1 MALRDEISALNA
13 EMLGQMPDE
22 VKDVI
27 MATTGNLVKTGIS
40 KQSLK
45 EGDTIPG
52 FKLPNAKGEDV
63 DASDLTSDGPT
74 VISFYRGG
82 WCPYCNLELKAL
94 QNSLPEIKNLGAKL
108 IAITP
113 ETPDNSMTTIE
124 KNNLEFEV
132 LSDKGNEIARAFGL
146 VFNLAEELRP
156 IYDGF
161 GIDIKGHNGDDSFTL
176 PMPATYVVDKNGK
189 IVKSFVSEDHTQ
201 RMEPSEVISALKG
214 LQ

>member
-1 MALRDEISALNA
+1 MSLMDEIKELNA
-13 EMLGQMPDE
+13 QMLGQMPDN
-22 VKDVI
+22 VKEVI
-27 MATTGNLVKTGIS
+27 MSTTGDLVKTGIS

-45 EGDTIPG
+45 EGDMIPE
-52 FKLPNAKGEDV
+52 FKLPNAKGENV
-63 DASDLTSDGPT
+63 DASDLTSSGPA

-94 QNSLPEIKNLGAKL
+94 QNSLPEIKDLGAKL
-108 IAITP
+108 VAITP
-113 ETPDNSMTTIE
+113 ETPDNSMTTSE

-132 LSDKGNEIARAFGL
+132 LSDKGNEVARKFGL
-146 VFNLAEELRP
+146 VFNLAEELKP
-156 IYDGF
+156 IYDAF
-161 GIDIKGHNGDDSFTL
+161 GIDIKGHNGDESFTL

-189 IVKSFVSEDHTQ
+189 IIKSFVSEDHTQ

>member
-1 MALRDEISALNA
+1 MSLMDEIKELNA
-13 EMLGQMPDE
+13 QMLGQMPDN
-22 VKDVI
+22 VKEVI
-27 MATTGNLVKTGIS
+27 MSTTGDLVKTGIS

-45 EGDTIPG
+45 EGDMIPE
-52 FKLPNAKGEDV
+52 FKLPNAKGENV
-63 DASDLTSDGPT
+63 AASDLTSSGPA

-94 QNSLPEIKNLGAKL
+94 QNSLPEIKDLGAKL
-108 IAITP
+108 VAITP
-113 ETPDNSMTTIE
+113 ETPDNSMTTSE

-132 LSDKGNEIARAFGL
+132 LSDKGNEVARKFGL
-146 VFNLAEELRP
+146 VFNLAEELKP
-156 IYDGF
+156 IYDAF
-161 GIDIKGHNGDDSFTL
+161 GIDIKGHNGDESFTL

-189 IVKSFVSEDHTQ
+189 IIKSFVSEDHTQ

>member
-1 MALRDEISALNA
+1 MSLMDEIKELNA
-13 EMLGQMPDE
+13 QMLGQMPDN
-22 VKDVI
+22 VKEVI
-27 MATTGNLVKTGIS
+27 MSTTGDLVKTGIS

-45 EGDTIPG
+45 EGDMIPE
-52 FKLPNAKGEDV
+52 FKLPNAKGENV
-63 DASDLTSDGPT
+63 AASDLTSSGPA

-94 QNSLPEIKNLGAKL
+94 QNSLPEIKDLGAKL
-108 IAITP
+108 VAITP
-113 ETPDNSMTTIE
+113 ETPDNSMTTSE

-132 LSDKGNEIARAFGL
+132 LSDKGNEVARKFGL
-146 VFNLAEELRP
+146 VFNLAEELKP
-156 IYDGF
+156 IYDAF
-161 GIDIKGHNGDDSFTL
+161 GIDIKGHNGDESYTL

-189 IVKSFVSEDHTQ
+189 IIKSFVSEDHTQ

>member
-1 MALRDEISALNA
+1 MSLMDEIKELNA
-13 EMLGQMPDE
+13 QMLGQMPDN
-22 VKDVI
+22 VKEVI
-27 MATTGNLVKTGIS
+27 MSTTGDLVKTGIS

-45 EGDTIPG
+45 EGDMIPE
-52 FKLPNAKGEDV
+52 FKLPNAKGENV
-63 DASDLTSDGPT
+63 DASDLTSGGPA

-94 QNSLPEIKNLGAKL
+94 QNSLPEIKDLGAKL
-108 IAITP
+108 VAITP
-113 ETPDNSMTTIE
+113 ETPDNSMTTSE

-132 LSDKGNEIARAFGL
+132 LSDKGNEVARKFGL
-146 VFNLAEELRP
+146 VFNLAEELKP
-156 IYDGF
+156 IYDAF
-161 GIDIKGHNGDDSFTL
+161 GIDIKGHNGDESFTL

-189 IVKSFVSEDHTQ
+189 IIKSFVSEDHTQ